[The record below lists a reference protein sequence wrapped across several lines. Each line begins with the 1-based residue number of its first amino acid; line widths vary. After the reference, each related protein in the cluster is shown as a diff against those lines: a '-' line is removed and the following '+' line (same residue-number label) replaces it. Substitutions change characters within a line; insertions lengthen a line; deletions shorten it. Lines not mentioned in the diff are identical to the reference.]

1 MEEEKKAKTEEL
13 KNEASSTVS
22 EVKDTIKQ
30 VDIKKDSIETK
41 GFVTELFKDPLG
53 KIKEIVTKENKKNLT
68 YAMIILAIWTVAEI
82 IGTCMSIGMRRYA
95 YGSIFNNMFEVVV
108 ALLTPAISI
117 LVMSLII
124 LVVNSKNKKPLT
136 KIITAVTTANV
147 PNVLASVVSLLT
159 IFSTQV
165 SIITTPFNKLCS
177 AISIVLLY
185 FATKAIVGTEKN
197 SEFIK
202 KFTIIVA
209 LYYVAYVILSLFK
222 IYI

>member
-108 ALLTPAISI
+108 A
-117 LVMSLII
+117 
-124 LVVNSKNKKPLT
+124 
-136 KIITAVTTANV
+136 
-147 PNVLASVVSLLT
+147 
-159 IFSTQV
+159 
-165 SIITTPFNKLCS
+165 
-177 AISIVLLY
+177 Y
-185 FATKAIVGTEKN
+185 
-197 SEFIK
+197 
-202 KFTIIVA
+202 
-209 LYYVAYVILSLFK
+209 
-222 IYI
+222 

>member
-13 KNEASSTVS
+13 KKEASSTVS

-136 KIITAVTTANV
+136 AVTTANV

-177 AISIVLLY
+177 VVSIVLLY
-185 FATKAIVGTEKN
+185 FAAKAIVGTEKN